1 MKIVSEKI
9 SFKDPLTLQSGNV
22 LPGFELMTETYGE
35 LNSDKSNAVLVCHAF
50 SGNHHAAGIKDGEN
64 KSGWWDEIIGDGKT
78 IDTKK
83 YFVVSLNNLGG
94 CHGSS
99 GPTSIAA
106 ESGQPYGASFPEVS
120 VSDWVETQ
128 KLLADHLGIDCWEMV
143 AGGSLGGMQALQWAV
158 SYPSRIKK
166 AAIIAASSKISTQN
180 IALNEVAREII
191 KKDENFHN
199 GDYLAKGES
208 PKKGLKAARM
218 LGHITYLSE
227 SNMSKRFGRKLQD
240 PENKIDADVNYEVE
254 NYLQY
259 KGEQFAKTF
268 DANSYILMTKAMD
281 SFDPAKDDD
290 NNLVTCLQRAQAK
303 LLIASFD
310 SDWLFPK
317 EYGLEIQM
325 AAIKAGINSA
335 YIELEGDY
343 GHDSFLFHSDRYAAA
358 LKNFLNS
365 NE

>member
-1 MKIVSEKI
+1 MKTVSEKI
-9 SFKDPLTLQSGNV
+9 SFKDPLTLQSGDV

-128 KLLADHLGIDCWEMV
+128 KLLADHLGINCWEMV
-143 AGGSLGGMQALQWAV
+143 AGGSLGGMQALEWAI
-158 SYPSRIKK
+158 SYPDDIKK
-166 AAIIAASSKISTQN
+166 AGIFAAASNSSTQN
-180 IALNEVAREII
+180 IALNEVARESIR
-191 KKDENFHN
+191 KDQNFHD
-199 GDYLAKGES
+199 GDYLEHNVI
-208 PKKGLKAARM
+208 PKSGLKTARM

-227 SNMSKRFGRKLQD
+227 ELMDSRFGRRFQD
-240 PENKIDADVNYEVE
+240 EDSKVDQEVDFEVE

-259 KGEQFAKTF
+259 KGEKFSESF

-281 SFDPAKDDD
+281 GYDAAEGLSSLNDAL
-290 NNLVTCLQRAQAK
+290 NSVTAQ
-303 LLIASFD
+303 LLIIGFY
-310 SDWLFPK
+310 SDWLYPPERGK
-317 EYGLEIQM
+317 EIQ
-325 AAIKAGINSA
+325 ICLLYTSP
-335 YIELEGDY
+335 
-343 GHDSFLFHSDRYAAA
+343 SPRDRG
-358 LKNFLNS
+358 
-365 NE
+365 